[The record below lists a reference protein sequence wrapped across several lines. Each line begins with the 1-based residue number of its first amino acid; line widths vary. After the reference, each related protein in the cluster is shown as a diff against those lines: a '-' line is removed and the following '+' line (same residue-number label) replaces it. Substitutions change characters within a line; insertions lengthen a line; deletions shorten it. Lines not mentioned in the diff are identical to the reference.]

1 LAKHENEVEFIP
13 ADQHIRTYDGEAA
26 TELIVRE
33 PWEETLRELSARPG
47 KTLRV
52 PRDPDLK
59 RKQVVNAFQDAFALI
74 GGTPRLAIW
83 ADENPGE
90 FYKLYS
96 KLMPKQIEQENKHE
110 GGLKIM
116 HVLPRGKLDE

>member
-1 LAKHENEVEFIP
+1 LADHEVTFIP
-13 ADQHIRTYDGEAA
+13 ADEVPSAVEEAA

-33 PWEETLRELSARPG
+33 PWEDTLKDLANKPG

-52 PRDPDLK
+52 PRDPDLR

-90 FYKLYS
+90 FFKLYS
-96 KLMPKQIEQENKHE
+96 KLMPKQQEIETKHE
-110 GGLKIM
+110 GGLQIM